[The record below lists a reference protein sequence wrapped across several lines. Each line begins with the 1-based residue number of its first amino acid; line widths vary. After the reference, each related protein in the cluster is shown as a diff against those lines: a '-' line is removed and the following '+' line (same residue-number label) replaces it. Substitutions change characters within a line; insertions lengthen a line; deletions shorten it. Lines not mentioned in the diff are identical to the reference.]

1 MTKTIGKALLL
12 IGVLFTIAIAIKGW
26 RQEIFVLS
34 QTSIS
39 LGLRRTFYLFLYFP
53 IAIGIAIAGAI
64 LAFGEYTHHV
74 FVKRIALTAS
84 LFLLAL
90 AVGFLVMNVIYNIR
104 FYEGAG
110 LIAVLLMNGVFVL
123 PLLCLSGLFF
133 LVSRGAAIK
142 SRRVSETDSHST
154 QLFS

>member
-53 IAIGIAIAGAI
+53 IAIGIAMAGTI
-64 LAFGEYTHHV
+64 LAFGEHTRHV

-90 AVGFLVMNVIYNIR
+90 AVGFLVMNVIYNIK

-110 LIAVLLMNGVFVL
+110 LIAVLSMNGVFVL
-123 PLLCLSGLFF
+123 PLLCLSGLLF
-133 LVSRGAAIK
+133 LVSRGTAIK

-154 QLFS
+154 QLSS